1 MDLRS
6 QQRYQSQQRYEAPA
20 QTQPVVSQQP
30 ATPPPTPPHTPQAQ
44 PSSRIPFNGN
54 KKYAL
59 FGLLALL
66 AIGVAWYVWTSSS
79 NSLMSTV
86 KKDNYQAVFLTNG
99 QVYFGKI
106 KNASA
111 TTVTMSDIYYLQQ
124 DVQGSQDNKEKDQ
137 AQNQMSL
144 TKLGNEIHGPE
155 DTMFIQKDQVL
166 FWENLKTDSQVV
178 KSIKNSAKQN

>member
-6 QQRYQSQQRYEAPA
+6 QQRYQAQQRYETPA
-20 QTQPVVSQQP
+20 QTQPVNQQP
-30 ATPPPTPPHTPQAQ
+30 ATSPPTSFHAQ
-44 PSSRIPFNGN
+44 PTKPSARLPLPID

-59 FGLLALL
+59 IGLIVLLAV
-66 AIGVAWYVWTSSS
+66 GVAWYLWTSSS

-106 KNASA
+106 KNAST

-124 DVQGSQDNKEKDQ
+124 DVQGSKDEKDKDKE
-137 AQNQMSL
+137 QNQMSL

-166 FWENLKTDSQVV
+166 FWENLKTDSQIV
-178 KSIKNSAKQN
+178 KSIKNAGKQN

>member
-30 ATPPPTPPHTPQAQ
+30 ATPPPTAFNAPQAKTLTRMLF
-44 PSSRIPFNGN
+44 PGN
-54 KKYAL
+54 KRYAL

-79 NSLMSTV
+79 NSMMSTV

-111 TTVTMSDIYYLQQ
+111 TTVTMSDIYYLQR